1 MIHHSPANRYID
13 REKSWLAFNARVL
26 QEAADE
32 TVPLLDRLRFLG
44 IFSNNFDE
52 FFRVRYAAIRRLSL
66 EGITSEEL
74 PSSYS
79 ASELL
84 GEITEI
90 VIEQQSE
97 SLRILSNIEKE
108 LEKENIFMLNET
120 QMNREQELFVKDF
133 FIQKV
138 GPELVTIILNDLEEF
153 PILKDTAGYL
163 AVKMVMK
170 TKLPDADGFINPQKI
185 RYALLEMP
193 RTIGRFIILPSSS
206 EKQYI
211 IMLDDVIRFNL
222 DSVFNIFK
230 YESISAHMIKITR
243 DAQLELDS
251 DQSKSLMEKI
261 SVGVKDRRIGEPV
274 RFVYDVAIG
283 ADTLE
288 YFITHLKIDTTD
300 SIIPGGRYHNRRDYM
315 DFPTL
320 GRNDLVY
327 QRNAPLPVNG
337 LSLEGSI
344 LQKIKKK
351 DYMVYAPYQSY
362 SYVIKFLREAALDP
376 KVVAIKVT
384 LYRLA
389 RNSQII
395 SSLINA
401 AKNGKKV
408 TVQIELQARFDEAS
422 NITYAEQMQTEGI
435 NLIFGVKGLKVHSK
449 ICLVERMEGG
459 KLKRY
464 GFVSTGNLNES
475 TAKVYTDITVFTAHP
490 QIMKEVGRIFDFF
503 DVNYRVHRYKHLI
516 VSPHYTRNKF
526 NKLIDREILNAIAG
540 KEAYIKLKMNSLTD
554 YRMIDKLYEASRE
567 GVKVQ
572 LVIRG
577 MCCLIPGV
585 PGMSE
590 NIEAISI
597 VDNYLEHPRIYIFSN
612 NGDPDIYISSADF
625 MTRNLDSRVEVSCPI
640 YDEEIKKE
648 LLDTFEIGWKGNV
661 KARLH
666 SENLENKYRKRSNA
680 KPFRA
685 QLETYKY
692 FRDKLEVI
700 YETVEPE
707 KSSSETQHTE
717 DTTAAED
724 TESTILYDTSSESDL

>member
-1 MIHHSPANRYID
+1 MIHHSPENRYID

-26 QEAADE
+26 QEAGDD

-74 PSSYS
+74 PLTDS
-79 ASELL
+79 AKALL
-84 GEITEI
+84 GEITDI

-97 SLRILSNIEKE
+97 SLRILSVIEKE
-108 LEKENIFMLNET
+108 LEKENIFMVNET
-120 QMNREQELFVKDF
+120 QLSREQQAFVKDY

-153 PILKDTAGYL
+153 PLVRDTAGYL
-163 AVKMVMK
+163 AIKMVMK
-170 TKLPDADGFINPQKI
+170 AKTPDADGVISEQLI
-185 RYALLEMP
+185 RYALIEMP
-193 RTIGRFIILPSSS
+193 RTINRFVILPQ
-206 EKQYI
+206 EGDKRCI

-222 DSVFNIFK
+222 HSIFNIFK

-261 SVGVKDRRIGEPV
+261 STGVKDRRIGEPV
-274 RFVYDVAIG
+274 RFVYDQAIEP
-283 ADTLE
+283 DTLE
-288 YFITHLKIDTTD
+288 YFLTNLEIDSSD

-315 DFPTL
+315 GFPTL
-320 GRNDLVY
+320 GREDLLY
-327 QRNAPLPVNG
+327 KQNPPLPVSG
-337 LSLEGSI
+337 LSLDGNM
-344 LQKIKKK
+344 LQKVKKK
-351 DYMVYAPYQSY
+351 DYLVYAPYQTY
-362 SYVIKFLREAALDP
+362 AYVIKFLREAALDP
-376 KVVAIKVT
+376 KVVSIKIT

-389 RNSQII
+389 KNSQII

-401 AKNGKKV
+401 VKNGKKV

-449 ICLVERMEGG
+449 ICLIERLEGG
-459 KLKRY
+459 KIKRY
-464 GFVSTGNLNES
+464 GFISTGNFNES
-475 TAKVYTDITVFTAHP
+475 TAKVYTDVTLFTAHP
-490 QIMKEVGRIFDFF
+490 QILKEVSKIFDFF
-503 DVNYRVHRYKHLI
+503 DVNYKLHRYKHLI

-526 NKLIDREILNAIAG
+526 YKLIDKEILNAIAG

-554 YRMIDKLYEASRE
+554 FRMIDKLYEASRE
-567 GVKVQ
+567 GVKIQ

-577 MCCLIPGV
+577 MCCLVPGV

-597 VDNYLEHPRIYIFSN
+597 VDNYLEHPRIYIFA
-612 NGDPDIYISSADF
+612 NGGEPMVYISSADF
-625 MTRNLDSRVEVSCPI
+625 MTRNLDSRVEVTCPI
-640 YDEEIKKE
+640 YDADIKQE

-661 KARLH
+661 KARWH
-666 SENLENKYRKRSNA
+666 SESLENKYRKRPNA

-685 QLETYKY
+685 QLETYNY
-692 FRDKLEVI
+692 YRNKLEVI
-700 YETVEPE
+700 YEHVKPGQDDTNEQE
-707 KSSSETQHTE
+707 QLSASETQQ
-717 DTTAAED
+717 
-724 TESTILYDTSSESDL
+724 LSSLEKND